1 MENNDIY
8 KKCSE
13 CSKEA
18 KYLRATQFSGDHYF
32 CEDHAILEERYGE
45 NDSYQA
51 WYEIIKSFKPNKFT
65 SPIIFKRAINRDH
78 MAVEFRGKGF
88 CDLEQLKE
96 AVEEAETIYCS
107 RIRRL
112 YELLQQYSESE
123 EHVSPEASKFE
134 FNTEKFQDA
143 INLGIVSRNEMLDMK
158 YLEKEG
164 IITLADHVRIL
175 DFMPIQDIIFTFK
188 PIK

>member
-1 MENNDIY
+1 M
-8 KKCSE
+8 KTCSE
-13 CSKEA
+13 CSKDA

-32 CEDHAILEERYGE
+32 CEDHAILEKDYGE
-45 NDSYQA
+45 NDSYQV
-51 WYEIIKSFKPNKFT
+51 WYEIVKIFEPNQFT

-78 MAVEFRGKGF
+78 KSVEFEGKGF
-88 CDLEQLKE
+88 CDLEQLKS

-123 EHVSPEASKFE
+123 EHVSTESSKFE
-134 FNTEKFQDA
+134 FNKEKFQDA
-143 INLGIVSRNEMLDMK
+143 INLGTVSKQQELDMK
-158 YLEKEG
+158 YFEKEG

-175 DFMPIQDIIFTFK
+175 DFMPIQDIIFTFNS
-188 PIK
+188 